1 MRVRVKFRYRADTGE
16 VEVFQVDDLH
26 VGPPLTDHDARHER
40 AAADVARV
48 VESNALIEEMPPGFE
63 MPTPQRAPVTPEEQ
77 RSRQQ
82 DRNTDG

>member
-1 MRVRVKFRYRADTGE
+1 VRVRVKFRYRTDTGE
-16 VEVFQVDDLH
+16 VELFQVDDLH
-26 VGPPLTDHDARHER
+26 VGPPLLDHDARHER

-63 MPTPQRAPVTPEEQ
+63 MPATERTPAIPEEE

-82 DRNTDG
+82 DRSVDG